1 MPQNL
6 WCTKSKSLYIYI
18 WPDPGDDSS
27 VFLKTLISQQ
37 DLIAWL
43 DTQEQKYF
51 LRVAPID
58 ETVEAF
64 DPLYNDP
71 EVAPALRPLPQ
82 RIVELYKVEELGEQ
96 GRGGEIRRTK
106 KWRFDKIFT
115 HSLASRMLH
124 KIRSSVRRR
133 HKINYRV
140 ADELRNIETNEC
152 MVWYQNIN
160 SPWFSRLSE
169 TQAWLQDQ
177 EDLRLQGENIG
188 RPNTKWVFQRH
199 VFVDLKVTLDRQPLQ
214 IGRGRLPD
222 WLRSKHEVISLDT
235 YNDNLCLFRCIAVHR
250 GAHKRDNTRRAR
262 ELAQSVFAAY
272 PKLTAVTSQQ
282 FELVEKHFKQG
293 IAAYSVKNAGDFIL
307 IHQPSRYDK
316 VSHPTMHMGIYENH
330 AFLIKDIN
338 KVSNNFTCDECLAR
352 FTRADN
358 LKRHA
363 SWCTLGQTEI
373 SCPGN
378 QILAPES
385 AFEKAFYPEGTF
397 GTKGICWL
405 ERLSRKSGKHIHHHK
420 CGHGGERFIKGV
432 PVDGYHPETKT
443 VFQFHGCHW
452 HGCIQCFPNPEQRT
466 EVIRIDKNG
475 KETTREIAY
484 LKTLARSDEIR
495 NLGYNLVERWEHEEP
510 SPWLGDKL
518 PRKRNETYPHAIV
531 FDFESYQ
538 DKTKAS
544 NPTRELSYES
554 EHVPISV
561 SIADTINTEPEYICS
576 KDHEEL
582 IRLFY

>member
-1 MPQNL
+1 MARPRRRQR
-6 WCTKSKSLYIYI
+6 
-18 WPDPGDDSS
+18 G
-27 VFLKTLISQQ
+27 VFANANINQQ

-43 DTQEQKYF
+43 DAQEQKHF
-51 LRVAPID
+51 LRAAPID

-64 DPLYNDP
+64 DPLYNEP
-71 EVAPALRPLPQ
+71 EVAPAPRPLPQ
-82 RIVELYKVEELGEQ
+82 RIVDLYEAEELGEQ
-96 GRGGEIRRTK
+96 ERGAGIRRTK
-106 KWRFDKIFT
+106 KWRFDKILT
-115 HSLASRMLH
+115 HSLVSRMLH

-133 HKINYRV
+133 HKINYRS
-140 ADELRNIETNEC
+140 AYELRNIETNEYT
-152 MVWYQNIN
+152 VWYQNIN

-177 EDLRLQGENIG
+177 EDLRLQGENID
-188 RPNTKWVFQRH
+188 RPNTKWVFQSH
-199 VFVDLKVTLDRQPLQ
+199 VFVDLKVILDRQPLQ
-214 IGRGRLPD
+214 IGLGRLPD
-222 WLRSKHEVISLDT
+222 WLRNKHDVISLDT

-250 GAHKRDNTRRAR
+250 GANKQFNTRRAR
-262 ELAQSVFAAY
+262 ELAQSFFAAN

-293 IAAYSVKNAGDFIL
+293 IAVYRVTNAGDFIL
-307 IHQPSRYDK
+307 IHQPSHYDK

-338 KVSNNFTCDECLAR
+338 KVSNNFTCGECMAR

-358 LKRHA
+358 LKSHVHA
-363 SWCTLGQTEI
+363 SRCKLGKTEI
-373 SCPGN
+373 ACPGN

-385 AFEKAFYPEGTF
+385 AFERAFYPEGTF
-397 GTKGICWL
+397 GIQGICWL
-405 ERLSRKSGKHIHHHK
+405 EHLSRKSGKHIHHHK
-420 CGHGGERFIKGV
+420 CGHGGERFIKGA

-443 VFQFHGCHW
+443 VFQFHGFHW

-466 EVIRIDKNG
+466 EVIRTDKNG

-495 NLGYNLVERWEHEEP
+495 NLGYNLVERLEHEES
-510 SPWLGDKL
+510 SPWCNDKL

-538 DKTKAS
+538 DKTKVS
-544 NPTRELSYES
+544 NPTRDLSYES

-576 KDHEEL
+576 KDPNEL
-582 IRLFY
+582 ISLFYQSLVQRQIIL